1 MNPEREAIDLIEC
14 LYAGLLEPE
23 RFTEFVANTSRALSA
38 PFLFSPRVP
47 GLGGPPT
54 SFSAG
59 FGGFL
64 DEYNEH
70 YYQFDPAWEQLAK
83 ANLSP
88 GSTFCSECFAPRS
101 FVESCILGPLAARY
115 GIEWGPNW
123 ITTLEMRDGFPIS
136 TMIAGRF
143 RGARE
148 RSAEERA
155 LHELLIPHAV
165 TARRLWSRC
174 EQGQQAER
182 ELETIFDHLP
192 LGILIV
198 DEALRV
204 RLANR
209 AARTL
214 LERADGLCLH
224 QGELVAGV
232 GRAGAELRKR
242 IATAAAAERGE
253 SPVIAAAL
261 SVPRPSGA
269 RPYEVVAVPLP
280 VDGALRQIEVRGRA
294 AIFVSDPDTLPIAP
308 ERILGLLYGLTRA
321 ESRLA
326 WLLARD
332 LPLKQA
338 AAELRITEGTARQRT
353 KDILRKTG
361 THRQVSLVRLLHSG
375 PASLRLPPSSGGT

>member
-1 MNPEREAIDLIEC
+1 MNPEREAIGLIEC
-14 LYAGLLEPE
+14 LYAALLQPK
-23 RFTEFVANTSRALSA
+23 RFSEFVEHTTRALSA
-38 PFLFSPRVP
+38 PFLFSLRVP
-47 GLGGPPT
+47 GLGGPPA
-54 SFSAG
+54 SYSAG
-59 FGGFL
+59 FGGFF
-64 DEYNEH
+64 DEYDEH
-70 YYQFDPAWEQLAK
+70 YYQFDPAGEELAK
-83 ANLSP
+83 SNLNP
-88 GSTFCSECFAPRS
+88 GSTYCSECFAPRS
-101 FVESCILGPLAARY
+101 FVESCILGPLAARN

-123 ITTLEMRDGFPIS
+123 ITVLEVRDGFPIS
-136 TMIAGRF
+136 TMIASRY

-155 LHELLIPHAV
+155 LHELLVPHAV

-174 EQGQQAER
+174 EQGLQAER

-209 AARTL
+209 SARTL
-214 LERADGLCLH
+214 LERADGLRLH
-224 QGELVAGV
+224 QGELAAGV

-242 IATAAAAERGE
+242 ISTAAAAERGE

-294 AIFVSDPDTLPIAP
+294 AIFVSDPDTQPMPP

-321 ESRLA
+321 EARLA
-326 WLLARD
+326 
-332 LPLKQA
+332 
-338 AAELRITEGTARQRT
+338 
-353 KDILRKTG
+353 
-361 THRQVSLVRLLHSG
+361 
-375 PASLRLPPSSGGT
+375 